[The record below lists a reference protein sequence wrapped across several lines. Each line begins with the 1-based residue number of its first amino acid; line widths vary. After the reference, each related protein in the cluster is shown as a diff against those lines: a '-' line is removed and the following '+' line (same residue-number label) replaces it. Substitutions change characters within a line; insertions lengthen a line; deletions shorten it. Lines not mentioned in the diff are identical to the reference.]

1 MKKIFLSIA
10 AVAFIFGATLLTSC
24 SKDDTTKPVI
34 TLVGGD
40 ETVSLNGT
48 YTDKG
53 ATAEDDTDGDLTS
66 SIATDNPVNV
76 NIKGV
81 YTVTY
86 TVSDAA
92 GNTATETRKVTVKN
106 DKENMAGNYTVNGT
120 YDGSPDL
127 LYTTETVSAS
137 STINNRIIF
146 ANFAA
151 FDGAAVYANVS
162 GTTITI
168 PSQTITCGNP
178 PLTLTFVGTG
188 TVTSASSFAVAG
200 TLVDASA
207 PTVTV
212 PWSYT
217 FTMQ

>member
-1 MKKIFLSIA
+1 MKKIILSIA
-10 AVAFIFGATLLTSC
+10 ALAFIFGATLTSC
-24 SKDDTTKPVI
+24 TKDDTTKPVI

-66 SIATDNPVNV
+66 SITVDNPVNV

-86 TVSDAA
+86 TVTDAA
-92 GNTATETRKVTVKN
+92 GNTATATRTVTVKN
-106 DKENMAGNYTVNGT
+106 DKENMAGNYGVSGT
-120 YDGSPDL
+120 YDGAPDTF
-127 LYTTETVSAS
+127 YTTETVTAS
-137 STINNRIIF
+137 STINNRILT
-146 ANFAA
+146 ADFAA
-151 FDGAAVYANVS
+151 FSGAAVYMNVS

-168 PSQTITCGNP
+168 PSQTLNCGSDHVDRVFAGNGS
-178 PLTLTFVGTG
+178 VI
-188 TVTSASSFAVAG
+188 SASSFAVTG
-200 TLVDASA
+200 TVALASN

-212 PWSYT
+212 AWAYT